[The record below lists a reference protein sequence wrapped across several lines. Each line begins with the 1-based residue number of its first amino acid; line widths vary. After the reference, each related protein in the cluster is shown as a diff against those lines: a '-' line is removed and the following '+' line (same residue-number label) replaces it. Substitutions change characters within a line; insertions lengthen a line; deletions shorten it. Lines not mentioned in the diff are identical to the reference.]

1 MKYYFSAN
9 HVNNDAGGYRYLVT
23 RAFCGTELISRSK
36 VAGSAE
42 EAKWHMQS
50 FVQYYAMN
58 EKQRKQQAAITASLF
73 DGSMLSN
80 LFDKTRVLPYNAL
93 KQHYGK
99 SRKDALWNTLPIPTV
114 QNISGIAYINPLQVL
129 RFMFVFGV
137 KLDNFV
143 LRLEEEGSEDE
154 EMCDSEDM
162 VIINVE
168 DCKASRVMTRHCRKE
183 YSGKGYNIMIIVP
196 LTDWLD
202 GFGSNRTKQNRKP
215 IRLWTWNA
223 SPPRET
229 VNTVSNTF
237 PIAIGMKKN
246 SNWNQ
251 VEQQF

>member
-1 MKYYFSAN
+1 
-9 HVNNDAGGYRYLVT
+9 
-23 RAFCGTELISRSK
+23 
-36 VAGSAE
+36 
-42 EAKWHMQS
+42 
-50 FVQYYAMN
+50 
-58 EKQRKQQAAITASLF
+58 
-73 DGSMLSN
+73 
-80 LFDKTRVLPYNAL
+80 
-93 KQHYGK
+93 
-99 SRKDALWNTLPIPTV
+99 
-114 QNISGIAYINPLQVL
+114 
-129 RFMFVFGV
+129 MFVFGI

-251 VEQQF
+251 VEQQFRKDQADGEPLLLYHGGLKKIVPVYVKRIASLQDKVERADVTSMLSCTSDYHRCFGKLLQMH